1 MKMNMEK
8 LKSLRAFQKMERG
21 EKRET
26 PQDKRRDGLI
36 RKMFRAVFII
46 VFILIVGGTGGI
58 IVDRFGLPY
67 LLVKF
72 PELNKYEFLKS
83 VNERTITIEKTVE
96 TKISEDRAVVEA
108 IKKVAPSVVSITF
121 SSKET
126 GDSGEQKIGFILT
139 SDGLVFAKT
148 DRLAEEKN
156 DVVKIKFQ
164 DNSVLEA
171 RQISFD
177 KLNGAAIFKVEADN
191 LPMVTFGDSGKL
203 ELGEKIIALGDGIVA
218 DALVSQI
225 INDYPSIASP
235 EKTNINPAVQKKI
248 IITKNI
254 PQNIFGAPLINIKG
268 EIVGISE
275 KENLIIP
282 INEIR
287 SFIDEVLGK

>member
-1 MKMNMEK
+1 MEK

-26 PQDKRRDGLI
+26 PQIKQRGSLI
-36 RKMFRAVFII
+36 RKMFRAAFIVI
-46 VFILIVGGTGGI
+46 FILTVGGAGGI
-58 IVDRFGLPY
+58 IIDRFGLPY

-108 IKKVAPSVVSITF
+108 IKKVAPSVVSIIF

-126 GDSGEQKIGFILT
+126 GINGGQKTGFILT

-148 DRLAEEKN
+148 DSLAEEKN

-171 RQISFD
+171 RQISFN
-177 KLNGAAIFKVEADN
+177 KLNGAAIFKVKADN
-191 LPMVTFGDSGKL
+191 LPMATFGDSGKL
-203 ELGEKIIALGDGIVA
+203 ELGEKIIALGNGVIA
-218 DALVSQI
+218 DSLVSQI
-225 INDYPSIASP
+225 IKDYPSIASP
-235 EKTNINPAVQKKI
+235 EKNNAKPAVQKKI

-254 PQNIFGAPLINIKG
+254 PQNLSGAPLINVKG
-268 EIVGISE
+268 EIIGISE
-275 KENLIIP
+275 KEDLIIP
-282 INEIR
+282 ISEIR
-287 SFIDEVLGK
+287 SFIDEVLER